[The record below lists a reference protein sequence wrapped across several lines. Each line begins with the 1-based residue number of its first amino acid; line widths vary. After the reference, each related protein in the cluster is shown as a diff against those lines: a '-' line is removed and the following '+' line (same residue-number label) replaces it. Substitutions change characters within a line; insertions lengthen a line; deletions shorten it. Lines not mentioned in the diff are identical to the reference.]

1 MGIKKQVD
9 IMECD
14 ICKYIEVGAIAS
26 PFWVSLEVQ
35 INSVQRETIT
45 KTICWNCSQEIK
57 EALE

>member
-14 ICKYIEVGAIAS
+14 ICGYREVGTSSAS
-26 PFWVSLEVQ
+26 WVSMEVQ
-35 INSVQRETIT
+35 INSLQRETVT

>member
-14 ICKYIEVGAIAS
+14 ICGYKEVGTS
-26 PFWVSLEVQ
+26 SVSWVSLEVQ
-35 INSVQRETIT
+35 INSLQRETVT

>member
-14 ICKYIEVGAIAS
+14 ICGYMEVGTSSAS
-26 PFWVSLEVQ
+26 WVSLEVQ
-35 INSVQRETIT
+35 INSLQRETVT
-45 KTICWNCSQEIK
+45 KTICWNCLQEIK